1 MQTQTTRQEIE
12 AKKERLEKTLDLVNQ
27 VMDVLVKYENKIL
40 GEKTKDKLRE
50 DIPFSCCIRDLS
62 HCLYI
67 DRYVSY
73 EEKQAGNPID
83 IDFTIPK
90 TDSNKSPKVILTE
103 IYKANTGYF
112 EGFPEAIKTYQMAL
126 DTNNPE
132 LLDDKKREIKE
143 REAEAREIKAFLG
156 LV

>member
-1 MQTQTTRQEIE
+1 MQTQTTRQEIK

-27 VMDVLVKYENKIL
+27 VMDVMVKYENKIL

-50 DIPFSCCIRDLS
+50 DIPFSCCIRELS

-90 TDSNKSPKVILTE
+90 TDKNKSPKVVLTE

-112 EGFPEAIKTYQMAL
+112 EGFPEAIKTYERAL
-126 DTNNPE
+126 ETNNPE
-132 LLDDKKREIKE
+132 LLDHMKRQIKVREAMVKE
-143 REAEAREIKAFLG
+143 R
-156 LV
+156 